1 MRSSMRGYK
10 FRQLSQEILTEKMA
24 YKRDAYEAREEA
36 MWIHDWRSKEEVQGL
51 KIGVYLTCHCGAVS
65 KE

>member
-1 MRSSMRGYK
+1 MRSSMKGYK

-36 MWIHDWRSKEEVQGL
+36 M
-51 KIGVYLTCHCGAVS
+51 
-65 KE
+65 